1 MEYKLSSVHPD
12 AKIGQNV
19 EIGPFVTIDKDVVIG
34 DGTKIMS
41 GAVICEGTRIGSN
54 CRIFPHAVLG
64 AVPQDLKF
72 VGEYTT
78 CEIGDNNTIREF
90 VTINRGTQ
98 STGRTVIGN
107 NNLLMAY
114 THVGHDC
121 VLGNNLIISNASQ
134 FAGEVHIDDFA
145 VIGGGSLVHQFT
157 HIGSYVMIQGGS
169 KIPKDIPPYV
179 IAGEEPLAYF
189 GLNLVGLRRRG
200 FSNETISAIHDVY
213 RIIYQSGLN
222 ISQALAQVMETLPE
236 SPERNYIVD
245 FIKNSSRGII
255 PSCIKKK

>member
-90 VTINRGTQ
+90 VTINRGTN

-121 VLGNNLIISNASQ
+121 VLGNNLRISNASQ